1 MKMQQHVCDVPAQ
14 KSSLETQSPSYFLL
28 RAGQVG
34 TLCLTPTKIPERL
47 AGKQASSINRIVC
60 TNHLGMDP
68 NHLGM
73 DPNHLG
79 NGPSFSFREP
89 SPNLSSQTPA
99 KGQSHKQTFLRV
111 AVSGLLCNFSV
122 HHLSFLLFFLYT
134 KVNTYS
140 CKNKN

>member
-68 NHLGM
+68 NHLG
-73 DPNHLG
+73 
-79 NGPSFSFREP
+79 NGPPFSFREP
-89 SPNLSSQTPA
+89 SQNLSSQTPA
-99 KGQSHKQTFLRV
+99 KGQSHK
-111 AVSGLLCNFSV
+111 
-122 HHLSFLLFFLYT
+122 
-134 KVNTYS
+134 
-140 CKNKN
+140 